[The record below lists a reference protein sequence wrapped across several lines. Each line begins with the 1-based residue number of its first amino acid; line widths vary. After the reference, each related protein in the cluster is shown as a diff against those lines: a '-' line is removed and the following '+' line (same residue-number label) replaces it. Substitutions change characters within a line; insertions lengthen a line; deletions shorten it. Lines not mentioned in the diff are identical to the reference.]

1 MQLDI
6 WQMSEHYKRHLQ
18 GVNVSH
24 RPHTMSEETFVRV
37 TLRLPKSLH
46 ERIAAEADRKTST
59 TNAEVV
65 MRLEKSLLDGA
76 GHSEQQGRTSVSKE
90 DLAALKAEL
99 ETMLDR
105 KLLSLVM
112 ALNTGASAFVQKKD

>member
-1 MQLDI
+1 MPVN
-6 WQMSEHYKRHLQ
+6 YKRQLLD
-18 GVNVSH
+18 VNVSH
-24 RPHTMSEETFVRV
+24 CENTMSEETFVRV

-65 MRLEKSLLDGA
+65 MRLERSLLDGA
-76 GHSEQQGRTSVSKE
+76 GHSDQQGRTSVSKE

-112 ALNTGASAFVQKKD
+112 ALNTGASSFVQKKD

>member
-6 WQMSEHYKRHLQ
+6 WQMSENYKRHLKD
-18 GVNVSH
+18 VNVSH
-24 RPHTMSEETFVRV
+24 CENTMSEETFVRV

-76 GHSEQQGRTSVSKE
+76 GHSDQQGRTSVSKE

-99 ETMLDR
+99 ETLLDR

-112 ALNTGASAFVQKKD
+112 ALNTGASSFVQKKD

>member
-1 MQLDI
+1 
-6 WQMSEHYKRHLQ
+6 MSKNYKRHPRD
-18 GVNVSH
+18 VNVSH
-24 RPHTMSEETFVRV
+24 CENTMSEETFVRV

-76 GHSEQQGRTSVSKE
+76 GHSDQQGRTSVSKE
-90 DLAALKAEL
+90 DLAALKSEL
-99 ETMLDR
+99 ETLLDR

-112 ALNTGASAFVQKKD
+112 ALNTGASSFVQKKD